1 MSTGNDWEVTE
12 WDRELFRRELE
23 SFIPDRIFDA
33 HAHAYRLQDFA
44 AGQAPAFV
52 SAGPTEAGVTEVE
65 RRLQELIPGRPM
77 EGLYFP
83 YPHRSMNTAAANE
96 YLGQELQQR
105 PRSRG
110 QLLITPEMSPQD
122 IHDTIR
128 RLGFVGLK
136 CYHVYAAR
144 ERTFE
149 ATIEEYLPEPQV
161 QVADELGLSITLHI
175 VRATA
180 LADAANQETIRRYC
194 SRYPRMRLIL
204 AHAARGFNPH
214 HTLLGIDSL
223 LDLDNV
229 WFDTSA
235 VTDCGAVEVI
245 IRRLGH
251 RRVLYGADFPVS
263 HLRGRCVGLGD
274 SFFWISPQNTQLQ
287 VPYADLQ
294 LAMVG
299 HESLRM
305 LKVAAMATG
314 LTDSQVEDVFWGNAA
329 RLFGI

>member
-1 MSTGNDWEVTE
+1 
-12 WDRELFRRELE
+12 
-23 SFIPDRIFDA
+23 
-33 HAHAYRLQDFA
+33 
-44 AGQAPAFV
+44 
-52 SAGPTEAGVTEVE
+52 
-65 RRLQELIPGRPM
+65 
-77 EGLYFP
+77 
-83 YPHRSMNTAAANE
+83 
-96 YLGQELQQR
+96 
-105 PRSRG
+105 
-110 QLLITPEMSPQD
+110 
-122 IHDTIR
+122 
-128 RLGFVGLK
+128 
-136 CYHVYAAR
+136 
-144 ERTFE
+144 
-149 ATIEEYLPEPQV
+149 
-161 QVADELGLSITLHI
+161 
-175 VRATA
+175 
-180 LADAANQETIRRYC
+180 
-194 SRYPRMRLIL
+194 MRLIL

-223 LDLDNV
+223 RGLDNV

-251 RRVLYGADFPVS
+251 QRVLYGADFPVS

-274 SFFWISPQNTQLQ
+274 SFFWISSQNTQLQ

-314 LTDSQVEDVFWGNAA
+314 LTDSQVEDVFWGNAQ

>member
-1 MSTGNDWEVTE
+1 MPTGNDWEVTD
-12 WDRELFRRELE
+12 WDRELFRWELDN
-23 SFIPDRIFDA
+23 FVPDRIFDA
-33 HAHAYRLQDFA
+33 HAHVYRLQDFA

-52 SAGPTEAGVTEVE
+52 AAGPAEAGVTEVE
-65 RRLQELIPGRPM
+65 RRLQELIPGRSM

-110 QLLITPEMSPQD
+110 QLLITPDMSPEN
-122 IHDTIR
+122 IHDAVLR
-128 RLGFVGLK
+128 WGFVGLK

-149 ATIEEYLPEPQV
+149 ATIEEYLPETQV
-161 QVADELGLSITLHI
+161 RVADELGLSITLHI

-180 LADAANQETIRRYC
+180 LADVANQETSRRYC
-194 SRYPRMRLIL
+194 SSYPRMRLIL

-223 LDLDNV
+223 RGLDNV

-251 RRVLYGADFPVS
+251 QRVLYGADFPVS
-263 HLRGRCVGLGD
+263 HLRGRWVGLGD
-274 SFFWISPQNTQLQ
+274 SFFWISSQNTRLQ

-314 LTDSQVEDVFWGNAA
+314 LTDSQVEDVFWGNAQ
-329 RLFGI
+329 RLFGL